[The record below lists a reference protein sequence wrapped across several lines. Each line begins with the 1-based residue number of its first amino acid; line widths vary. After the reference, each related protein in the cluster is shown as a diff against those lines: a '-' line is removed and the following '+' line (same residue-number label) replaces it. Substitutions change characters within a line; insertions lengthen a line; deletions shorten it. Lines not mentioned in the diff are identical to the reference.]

1 MSSKKKNKISK
12 LDQPATVGQFE
23 KQLTG
28 LVIAIMGLNK
38 ENTDLI
44 CTYHTNLV
52 QLVENFPDYSDT
64 FNLIISDAFRRLN
77 SLNM

>member
-38 ENTDLI
+38 SNTDLI
-44 CTYHTNLV
+44 CACQIELEK
-52 QLVENFPDYSDT
+52 LVEDFPDYSAG